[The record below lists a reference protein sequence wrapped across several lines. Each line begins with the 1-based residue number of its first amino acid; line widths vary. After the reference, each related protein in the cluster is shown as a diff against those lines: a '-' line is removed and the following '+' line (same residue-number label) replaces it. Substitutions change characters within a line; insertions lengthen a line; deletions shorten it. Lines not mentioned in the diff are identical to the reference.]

1 MQMATPISPL
11 WGVGEAHLAVQEV
24 SRNTRPTSFHC
35 CIAPKTLLGLRYVR
49 SNSFTFRGA
58 NPKLMFYLM
67 PPSKGE
73 QKHHTSTCHRS
84 VWALN
89 PDPTPCRPF
98 LSRDCRCE
106 FMLSFMIF
114 FFSFC
119 LFLKFFFLQPDVT
132 LKLHRVVA
140 FWRSWYLKPNCVTEA
155 SPVSFPLS
163 DTATARARCYIY
175 MPTCDKQMALT
186 AVRLCVVKPL
196 AWLHQTV
203 NEYCII

>member
-1 MQMATPISPL
+1 MQIH
-11 WGVGEAHLAVQEV
+11 V
-24 SRNTRPTSFHC
+24 
-35 CIAPKTLLGLRYVR
+35 
-49 SNSFTFRGA
+49 
-58 NPKLMFYLM
+58 KL
-67 PPSKGE
+67 
-73 QKHHTSTCHRS
+73 H
-84 VWALN
+84 
-89 PDPTPCRPF
+89 D
-98 LSRDCRCE
+98 
-106 FMLSFMIF
+106 F

-119 LFLKFFFLQPDVT
+119 LFFKFFFLLPDVT

-175 MPTCDKQMALT
+175 MPTFDKQMALT

-196 AWLHQTV
+196 AGLHQTV

>member
-1 MQMATPISPL
+1 MNSLEPLALLKACQAFQRTLHISPRALTGSDSRVECEFFSVLPPPPSSIMQMATPISPL

-35 CIAPKTLLGLRYVR
+35 CIAPKTLLGHRYVR

-98 LSRDCRCE
+98 LSRDCRCK

-114 FFSFC
+114 FFFV
-119 LFLKFFFLQPDVT
+119 FFL
-132 LKLHRVVA
+132 
-140 FWRSWYLKPNCVTEA
+140 
-155 SPVSFPLS
+155 SFS
-163 DTATARARCYIY
+163 FYS
-175 MPTCDKQMALT
+175 
-186 AVRLCVVKPL
+186 
-196 AWLHQTV
+196 QT
-203 NEYCII
+203 